1 MSVGRG
7 WKIGIL
13 DVLVM
18 SLLTLYSPQRDVI
31 DGSIRIRG
39 RAIQSGVDFMLVG
52 RRFGL
57 IIRDW
62 RINGE

>member
-18 SLLTLYSPQRDVI
+18 SLPTLYSSQCDVI
-31 DGSIRIRG
+31 DCSIRIRG
-39 RAIQSGVDFMLVG
+39 RAIQSGADFMLVG
-52 RRFGL
+52 RRYGL

>member
-18 SLLTLYSPQRDVI
+18 SLLTLYSSQCDVSN
-31 DGSIRIRG
+31 GSIRIRG